1 MDWTLLLLL
10 RMLVA
15 VVVVVVPI
23 VVDYCCCCYSSFVA
37 AVVVGQCCSAL
48 DSVGEGYGMNPL
60 SCTFYHSGGVFDLFL
75 CGES

>member
-1 MDWTLLLLL
+1 MSLLLL

-15 VVVVVVPI
+15 VVAVVPM
-23 VVDYCCCCYSSFVA
+23 VVGDCCCYSSFVA
-37 AVVVGQCCSAL
+37 AVVVVGQCCSAL

-60 SCTFYHSGGVFDLFL
+60 SCTFYHSKGGVFDLFL